1 MVGTEAVAMEEMA
14 AGNPADFKALV
25 EQHSRGVFRLAYR
38 MTGNE
43 QDAEEVV
50 QETFLRAYRAFDR
63 FEARAQFG
71 TWLHRIAVNCSLDL
85 LRARQRRNEHRQPA
99 PREDE
104 DDPIHSLPSGEPGPE
119 RLVLNA
125 EVQRRLQATLKRLS
139 PTERAAFVLRHYE
152 GKSIEEIGR
161 ELRLGSNATKNSIFR
176 AVQKLR
182 AALEPLVNRTL

>member
-1 MVGTEAVAMEEMA
+1 MAGT
-14 AGNPADFKALV
+14 ADDFRTLV

-43 QDAEEVV
+43 HDAEDVV
-50 QETFLRAYRAFDR
+50 QETFLRAYRSFGQ

-85 LRARQRRNEHRQPA
+85 LRSRQRQNEQRQTA
-99 PREDE
+99 ATEE
-104 DDPIHSLPSGEPGPE
+104 DDDPVMNLPSNEPGPD
-119 RLVLNA
+119 RLVLND
-125 EVQRRLQATLKRLS
+125 EVRRRLAATLKRLS

-152 GKSIEEIGR
+152 GKSIEEIGA
-161 ELRLGSNATKNSIFR
+161 ELKLGANATKNSIFR

-182 AALEPLVNRTL
+182 AALEPLVTRR